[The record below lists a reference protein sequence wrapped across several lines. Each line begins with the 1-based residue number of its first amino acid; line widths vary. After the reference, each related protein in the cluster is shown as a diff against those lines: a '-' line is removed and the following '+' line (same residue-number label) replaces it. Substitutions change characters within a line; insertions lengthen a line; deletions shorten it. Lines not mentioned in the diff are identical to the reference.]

1 MIRMIFVSMHQFQLP
16 PSNCEYMYISL
27 LVGSPF
33 CFRLESKL
41 LNLDWYQTCSGVGC
55 PCFFVCCVALFG
67 FTNIMLFSSSVRAIV
82 ALNLHS
88 YGSGRNPWGNLKPN
102 YLEKVSSHGSALC
115 SLSALSGTY
124 YLIFICYNDAW
135 KCICCTQMAPPSF
148 GKESMLS
155 FCFFVDFFL

>member
-1 MIRMIFVSMHQFQLP
+1 MPLFF
-16 PSNCEYMYISL
+16 CL
-27 LVGSPF
+27 LCRF
-33 CFRLESKL
+33 IWL
-41 LNLDWYQTCSGVGC
+41 
-55 PCFFVCCVALFG
+55 
-67 FTNIMLFSSSVRAIV
+67 TNIILFSSSVRAIV

-135 KCICCTQMAPPSF
+135 KCICCAQMAPPSF
-148 GKESMLS
+148 WKESMLS
-155 FCFFVDFFL
+155 FCFFIDFFYKFFMKFFYYFSLEHKCLLLFFCFSTTWSFLLCICKYVLQSNVKLMVPWWKYTF